1 MYNYFPEPLLGVIP
15 ITFIFLIFIIIK
27 AKKGGE
33 LLSKSLDQR
42 ADLTTLTNEIILLQN
57 ELRTRGSG
65 TLLTSRW
72 IELTRKFAFLSS
84 AYRTR
89 DISIEIMSQALQPL
103 CFLISFIIIQKTI
116 NLNNLGN
123 EDVLVPLLG
132 YTSALTLFTSNLS
145 NGLNTVSDSFV
156 RVMAYWKR
164 ATPIVFTP
172 LESGFSPG
180 AKSNE
185 IDGSIFLENIK
196 SIDKING

>member
-1 MYNYFPEPLLGVIP
+1 M
-15 ITFIFLIFIIIK
+15 
-27 AKKGGE
+27 
-33 LLSKSLDQR
+33 LSKSLDQR
-42 ADLTTLTNEIILLQN
+42 ANLTTLTNEIILLQN

-65 TLLTSRW
+65 NQLTSRW
-72 IELTRKFAFLSS
+72 IELTRKFASLSS

-103 CFLISFIIIQKTI
+103 CFLVSFIIIQKTI
-116 NLNNLGN
+116 NLNNLAN

-156 RVMAYWKR
+156 RVLAYWKR

-172 LESGFSPG
+172 LEAGFSPG

-185 IDGSIFLENIK
+185 IDGSIFLRIL
-196 SIDKING
+196 SL